1 MEGMQIMD
9 SEVTFEAVAPAHP
22 DAEALMALLDA
33 ELDEIYRD
41 MLEDP
46 DALSAEQ
53 KSGFTGTLSAKLRS
67 AFDGVFLVVRRGG
80 VPIAC
85 GGLLFLDDTTGEVR
99 RMYTRPEERGSGVAR
114 TLMAELERAA
124 SEHGRSRIL
133 LETGDRLSRAMRFYE
148 ALGYTRIPPYGKH
161 VDHPWCVCFEKRIT
175 PADVTFEPA
184 SPGMPEVAALLVAY
198 EAEFLSINT
207 REETGW
213 RGEAAHQGLAMLL
226 VRRDGLPVGCGGIRM
241 EEAAAAELKRMYVIP
256 EERGRGIATE
266 LVARLERMAA
276 ERGASRMVLDTT
288 PRMESAVRLY
298 ERLGYVRTQPFLRH
312 NSGAGMPAL
321 IYYEKRLGRTR

>member
-1 MEGMQIMD
+1 MD
-9 SEVTFEAVAPAHP
+9 NEVTFEAVAPAHP

-33 ELDEIYRD
+33 EV
-41 MLEDP
+41 LELYP
-46 DALSAEQ
+46 EAGIETGALNAGM
-53 KSGFTGTLSAKLRS
+53 KA
-67 AFDGVFLVVRRGG
+67 AFNGVFLVARRHGAP
-80 VPIAC
+80 VAC
-85 GGLLFLDDTTGEVR
+85 GGALWLDAATCELR
-99 RMYTRPEERGSGVAR
+99 RVYARPEERGSGLAR

-124 SEHGRSRIL
+124 SERGVSRVL
-133 LETGDRLSRAMRFYE
+133 LETGDRQHRAIAFYE
-148 ALGYTRIPPYGKH
+148 ALGYTRIPPYG
-161 VDHPWCVCFEKRIT
+161 DHADKWWAVCYEKRIT

-184 SPGMPEVAALLVAY
+184 SPDMPEVAALLVAY

-266 LVARLERMAA
+266 LMARLERMAA